1 MSIYALEYW
10 LLDYMQGKA
19 SDNYTSDD
27 FLAYKDNE
35 YVHFKYLADEKEK
48 GHIIVTDTTLE
59 YFIKDYAGSY
69 IEAQLDDLMMTIE
82 RRLKAGGDY
91 KLTLENGKQLAFDPI
106 SDAVFN

>member
-69 IEAQLDDLMMTIE
+69 IEAQLDDLE
-82 RRLKAGGDY
+82 VEFSKVES
-91 KLTLENGKQLAFDPI
+91 TLRALADDTDPGVATAWI
-106 SDAVFN
+106 GQAEL